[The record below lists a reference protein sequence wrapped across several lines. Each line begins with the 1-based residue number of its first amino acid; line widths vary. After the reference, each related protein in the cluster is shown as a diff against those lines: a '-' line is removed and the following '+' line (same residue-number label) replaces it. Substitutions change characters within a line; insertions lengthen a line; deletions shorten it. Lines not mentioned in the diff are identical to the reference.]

1 MTRGVDSG
9 DKTLNPTFSV
19 IPCTDCG
26 FRIPDYTA
34 PPDAAAQFLQ
44 KVTSL

>member
-26 FRIPDYTA
+26 FRIIELPSM
-34 PPDAAAQFLQ
+34 QQRNFFGN
-44 KVTSL
+44 